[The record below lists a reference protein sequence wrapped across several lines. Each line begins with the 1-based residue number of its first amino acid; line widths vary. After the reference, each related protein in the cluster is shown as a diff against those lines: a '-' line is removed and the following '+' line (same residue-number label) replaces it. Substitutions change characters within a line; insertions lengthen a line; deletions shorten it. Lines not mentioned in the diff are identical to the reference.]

1 MKATTRRKWF
11 GIFLRRRLFVALLL
25 FLQICF
31 LIFLVSLGSKYYS
44 IVTILLT
51 IVSAGVSLHI
61 LAQNTKGGYKLLWI
75 AIIMLFPVFGGL
87 FYLLVKIQTSTR
99 RYSRRLERVL
109 RGMCE
114 TCPPEG
120 SILDRAAAGY
130 PDYANE
136 MRYLEQFAGFPVY
149 DGTETEYLS
158 PGEEKFNRLIEELK
172 KAEKYIF
179 LEYFIIH
186 EGVMWDSVLK
196 ILTEKAAAGVEVRVM
211 YDDLG
216 CFLTLPKDYP
226 AHLNSLGIK
235 CTVFNPFRPVL
246 SVIQNNR
253 DHRKIFVIDGKVAF
267 TGGINLADEYI
278 NLIERFG
285 HWKDASVMVRG
296 RAAWSFTLM
305 FLKMWAIVNNT
316 TEDYAAYYP
325 WSDRDCEIQGSGYVQ
340 PYADSPMD
348 TDNVGENVYL
358 RILADAKKYVYINTP
373 YLVIDDSMFSALT
386 LAAKSGVD
394 VRIVTPR
401 HPDKKLVHVATRSY
415 YRDLIKAGVRI
426 YEYSKGFMHSKI
438 FVSDDITAA
447 VGTTNLDYRSLY
459 LHFEC
464 GVMLYGCDTVKK
476 IKEDFLATLELCE
489 EITEEGCRVSLI
501 TRLFQSLLRL
511 LAPLL

>member
-1 MKATTRRKWF
+1 MRRKWF
-11 GIFLRRRLFVALLL
+11 RIFLRRRLFVALLL
-25 FLQICF
+25 FLQVCF

-44 IVTILLT
+44 IVTVLLT
-51 IVSAGVSLHI
+51 LVSAEVSLHI
-61 LAQNTKGGYKLLWI
+61 LAQNTKGGYKLIWI

-87 FYLLVKIQTSTR
+87 FYLLVKLQTSTR
-99 RYSRRLERVL
+99 KYSRRLERVL
-109 RGMCE
+109 RERCE
-114 TCPPEG
+114 SCPLES
-120 SILDRAAAGY
+120 SILDRATTDY
-130 PDYANE
+130 PDYVNE
-136 MRYLEQFAGFPVY
+136 MSYLEKFAGFRVY

-158 PGEEKFNRLIEELK
+158 PGEEKFSRLIEELK

-179 LEYFIIH
+179 LEYFIIQ
-186 EGVMWDSVLK
+186 EGVMWDSVLR
-196 ILTEKAAAGVEVRVM
+196 ILTKKAAAGVEVRVM
-211 YDDLG
+211 YDDVG
-216 CFLTLPKDYP
+216 CFLTLPKNYP
-226 AHLNSLGIK
+226 AYLAGLGIK

-246 SVIQNNR
+246 SAIQNNR

-278 NLIERFG
+278 NLVERFG
-285 HWKDASVMVRG
+285 HWKDASIMLRG

-305 FLKMWAIVNNT
+305 FLQMWAIVNDT

-325 WSDRDCEIQGSGYVQ
+325 WSGRDCEIQSSGYVQ

-358 RILADAKKYVYINTP
+358 RILGNAKKYVYINTP
-373 YLVIDDSMFSALT
+373 YLIVDDSMFSALT

-394 VRIVTPR
+394 VRIVTPC

-415 YRDLIKAGVRI
+415 YRDLIEAGVRI
-426 YEYSKGFMHSKI
+426 YEYSMGFMHSKI
-438 FVSDDITAA
+438 FVADDTTAA
-447 VGTTNLDYRSLY
+447 VGTTNLDFRSLY

-476 IKEDFLATLELCE
+476 IKEDFIRTLDLCE
-489 EITEEGCRVSLI
+489 EITAESCRVSII